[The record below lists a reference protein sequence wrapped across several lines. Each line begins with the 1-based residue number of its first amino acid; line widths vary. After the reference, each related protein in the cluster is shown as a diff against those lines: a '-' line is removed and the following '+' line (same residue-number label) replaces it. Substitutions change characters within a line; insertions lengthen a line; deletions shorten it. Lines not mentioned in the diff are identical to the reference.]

1 MNSILD
7 LLIGGDRRSIGRANE
22 VSQLI
27 LQQPDKF
34 SDLFQ
39 GLYAQNPVIRMRAA
53 DVIEKVTAND
63 PHHLIPYK
71 QAVLDLL
78 DQTSQIEVQWHL
90 AQIVPRLP
98 LNQDEVQKSYA
109 SIEKYLESSS
119 SIVKAFS
126 LQCLFDLSQKAPQY
140 LPITKQYLEKG
151 SRSSTKA
158 VQTRCRRLL
167 EEIEKYE

>member
-1 MNSILD
+1 MNSTLD
-7 LLIGGDRRSIGRANE
+7 LLTGGDRRSIGKANE
-22 VSQLI
+22 VAQLI

-34 SDLFQ
+34 NELIQ
-39 GLYAQNPVIRMRAA
+39 GLYVQDPVIRMRAA
-53 DVIEKVTAND
+53 DVIEKVTAKD
-63 PHHLIPYK
+63 AHHLIPYK
-71 QAVLDLL
+71 QAILNLL

-98 LNQDEVQKSYA
+98 LTRDEIQKSYA

-140 LPITKQYLEKG
+140 LSTTKRYLEKG
-151 SRSSTKA
+151 LRSSTKA
-158 VQTRCRRLL
+158 IQTRCRSLL
-167 EEIEKYE
+167 EEIKKYE